1 MEIVTYEILYNVLK
15 KLLGKKMME
24 EDIKQLAEYVVNF
37 FGYEDRIIDNI
48 LTPAD
53 RDVFYYLEELEIVK
67 PMEEEITISKGK
79 LWRIHYWVYRKDKIE
94 EILNRK
100 EEEEREE
107 SPEEFYKKL
116 FKEFEEEKE

>member
-1 MEIVTYEILYNVLK
+1 MDIVTYEILYNVLK
-15 KLLGKKMME
+15 KLLGKKME
-24 EDIKQLAEYVVNF
+24 EGDIKQLAEYVINF

-94 EILNRK
+94 EILKR
-100 EEEEREE
+100 EEEKEKEE

-116 FKEFEEEKE
+116 FEEFEEK

>member
-1 MEIVTYEILYNVLK
+1 MDIVTYEILYNVLK
-15 KLLGKKMME
+15 KLLGKKMEE
-24 EDIKQLAEYVVNF
+24 EDIKQLAEYVINF

-94 EILNRK
+94 EILKRK
-100 EEEEREE
+100 EEPEKEE

-116 FKEFEEEKE
+116 FEEIENE